1 MSQSIVGAVLLCFFI
16 VQCGD
21 DWSSINSRSS
31 VSSFIISPA
40 VEFLDPNLSQSHHIC
55 RKQKT
60 SKAALVDIFLSFKL
74 GSFSVSIQALMQPY
88 FMFFISMKAHNPE
101 NQTPCL
107 FLIKYSDFLVK
118 GKRVVLYLSRR
129 CRWRPCLLKS
139 SWCSGSVMRTSKQ
152 KMWSELIKTSQSDAG
167 RQRREFTFLSVETK
181 PEFLQSCASYTW
193 VFTVTK
199 RKGKEENNVAIVW
212 KF

>member
-101 NQTPCL
+101 
-107 FLIKYSDFLVK
+107 K

-139 SWCSGSVMRTSKQ
+139 SWCSGSVM
-152 KMWSELIKTSQSDAG
+152 
-167 RQRREFTFLSVETK
+167 QRFSNAHVKAKNVKWTNQNLTK
-181 PEFLQSCASYTW
+181 WCW
-193 VFTVTK
+193 
-199 RKGKEENNVAIVW
+199 
-212 KF
+212 